1 MKGEVKEADLSSL
14 SREVLTGVN
23 SPRGQTPGNTQGQ
36 VWGGFQEQPGSYLAN
51 LQHMG
56 ECAQAGQLPRGV
68 AVSGVC
74 GYVSGGVCGC
84 VSGGVC
90 VWVWVYL
97 GAVFVWVC
105 LSTQWFILLL
115 SIPGQLIRNQEA
127 KVNVFPWL
135 PPVPS
140 HRQIRSLGRSSSL

>member
-68 AVSGVC
+68 AVSGGHVC
-74 GYVSGGVCGC
+74 LGCVGMCLGGVWVCVWGGVCL
-84 VSGGVC
+84 GV
-90 VWVWVYL
+90 
-97 GAVFVWVC
+97 GVFGSCVC
-105 LSTQWFILLL
+105 LGVPVDPMVHTATF
-115 SIPGQLIRNQEA
+115 N
-127 KVNVFPWL
+127 PWAAD
-135 PPVPS
+135 
-140 HRQIRSLGRSSSL
+140 

>member
-74 GYVSGGVCGC
+74 GYVSGGCVGVCLGGC
-84 VSGGVC
+84 VSGCGC
-90 VWVWVYL
+90 IWEL
-97 GAVFVWVC
+97 C
-105 LSTQWFILLL
+105 LSGCACRPNGSYCYFQ
-115 SIPGQLIRNQEA
+115 
-127 KVNVFPWL
+127 
-135 PPVPS
+135 
-140 HRQIRSLGRSSSL
+140 SLGS

>member
-23 SPRGQTPGNTQGQ
+23 SPRGPTLGNTQGPA
-36 VWGGFQEQPGSYLAN
+36 WGGFQEQPGSYLAN

-74 GYVSGGVCGC
+74 VGVCLGSVWMCVWGGGVCLGVGVFGGC
-84 VSGGVC
+84 VC
-90 VWVWVYL
+90 L
-97 GAVFVWVC
+97 G
-105 LSTQWFILLL
+105 TQVVPAETLLRPL
-115 SIPGQLIRNQEA
+115 
-127 KVNVFPWL
+127 
-135 PPVPS
+135 
-140 HRQIRSLGRSSSL
+140 

>member
-23 SPRGQTPGNTQGQ
+23 SPRGPTLGNTQGPA
-36 VWGGFQEQPGSYLAN
+36 WGGFQEQPGSYLAN

-74 GYVSGGVCGC
+74 VGVCLGSVWVCVWGGC
-84 VSGGVC
+84 VSGCGC
-90 VWVWVYL
+90 VWGL
-97 GAVFVWVC
+97 C
-105 LSTQWFILLL
+105 LS
-115 SIPGQLIRNQEA
+115 GC
-127 KVNVFPWL
+127 VC
-135 PPVPS
+135 
-140 HRQIRSLGRSSSL
+140 